1 MRQAASGAANCQTT
15 KLRASCDGP
24 QTLPGAWP
32 FQCHLGDVN
41 DGRIADRIDPK
52 RSVEVAFPARQIDD
66 QQLPAATC
74 KITCLAFLCS
84 IAFGDWVKDL
94 KSYKTLT
101 VHICFFA
108 LGDFL
113 IQRA

>member
-1 MRQAASGAANCQTT
+1 MRQVASSTTNCQSS
-15 KLRASCDGP
+15 KLLASRRGP
-24 QTLPGAWP
+24 QDFAGAWP
-32 FQCHLGDVN
+32 FERDLGDVN
-41 DGRIADRIDPK
+41 DSRIADRIDPK

-66 QQLPAATC
+66 QQLPAAAC
-74 KITCLAFLCS
+74 KITCLAFICS

-101 VHICFFA
+101 VHTCFFA